1 MLQLDM
7 IKTIK
12 HRGLRLLYERGDK
25 GNIGANMRDRIERI
39 LFVLDQAETLD
50 DLDIPGYRL
59 HALTGDR
66 KGTWSIRVTGNW
78 RVTFLFAD
86 GDVFDVD
93 LEDYH

>member
-1 MLQLDM
+1 M
-7 IKTIK
+7 IKTVK

-66 KGTWSIRVTGNW
+66 KGAWSIRVTGNW
-78 RVTFLFAD
+78 RVTFVFAD

>member
-1 MLQLDM
+1 M
-7 IKTIK
+7 IKTVK

-66 KGTWSIRVTGNW
+66 KGAWSIRVTGNW
-78 RVTFLFAD
+78 RVTFVFVD